1 MRRLGDFWR
10 DGGGASAVE
19 MAFVLPGFLFLL
31 MGGSNLVL
39 VTYANM
45 CLNASTEAGA
55 RYASVQTVQ
64 HSGTSPS
71 QAAVSAYATS
81 IYKGPGIKNMTFTYA
96 QTGTCGST
104 GANGNLVTGSG
115 SYHLFYGIGNI
126 SIAMNTTACYP

>member
-1 MRRLGDFWR
+1 MSRLSRFWSSR
-10 DGGGASAVE
+10 SGASAVE

-45 CLNASTEAGA
+45 CLNAATEAGA
-55 RYASVQTVQ
+55 RYASVRTVQ
-64 HSGTSPS
+64 NSGTAPT
-71 QAAVSAYATS
+71 QTAVSSYAAS

-96 QTGTCGST
+96 TTGTCGST
-104 GANGNLVTGSG
+104 GANGNVVTGSG

-126 SIAMNTTACYP
+126 SIGMNTTACYP

>member
-1 MRRLGDFWR
+1 MRQLGRIWSNR
-10 DGGGASAVE
+10 SGASAVE

-31 MGGSNLVL
+31 MGASNLVL

-45 CLNASTEAGA
+45 CLNAATEAGA

-64 HSGTSPS
+64 NSGTSPT

-81 IYKGPGIKNMTFTYA
+81 LYKGPGITNMTFTYA
-96 QTGTCGST
+96 SSGTCGST
-104 GANGNLVTGSG
+104 GANGNVVSGSG

-126 SIAMNTTACYP
+126 SIGMNTTACFP